1 MELLVVGETLGE
13 RVDSGEDGHRLRLS
27 QRDEQFRGRQP
38 DRAVLVGQ
46 ERRKRASE
54 SFEDSQLEPCQRGA
68 DQPSSRMIGNA
79 EKKGVP
85 ILLLQTDTLSAIDR
99 VESVVSEDR
108 TRDAATVTRMQS
120 LLPDHADVDALLG

>member
-1 MELLVVGETLGE
+1 
-13 RVDSGEDGHRLRLS
+13 
-27 QRDEQFRGRQP
+27 
-38 DRAVLVGQ
+38 
-46 ERRKRASE
+46 
-54 SFEDSQLEPCQRGA
+54 
-68 DQPSSRMIGNA
+68 MIGNA

-108 TRDAATVTRMQS
+108 TQDAATVTRMQS